1 MFFVVHRKGQA
12 PLRRE
17 TSASSSVEAVLAGA
31 KLRARDM
38 GADNIVIMNRAG
50 RVTGV
55 FNTYNADMD

>member
-1 MFFVVHRKGQA
+1 MFFILHRKGQA

-17 TSASSSVEAVLAGA
+17 TSASPSIAAILAGA
-31 KLRARDM
+31 KLRARDI

-55 FNTYNADMD
+55 FNTHNSDMD